1 MPARLQRMYVPDI
14 LTVPLR
20 RTSDDPADRTS
31 DYPLLD
37 DGQVQIGIWACEP
50 GVAADPGGDFDET
63 MFMVAGR
70 VTVAAP
76 SRALDIAPGTLW
88 ATPRQYASTWHV
100 HQTVRKLYVID
111 QRSGAPGEVA
121 HLSNAYSAT
130 VGPPVPRPVVIAG
143 DPHEASTTLWAH
155 NRLETGVWECTPGEF
170 PFRRDGYDEV
180 FCVLSGHA
188 TLYVDGGDVSD
199 LAFDL
204 RAGSVLLTPAGLTG
218 RWVVHETLRKAF
230 TIVHR

>member
-1 MPARLQRMYVPDI
+1 MYLPDI
-14 LTVPLR
+14 LTVPLG
-20 RTSDDPADRTS
+20 RTSDDSADRTT
-31 DYPLLD
+31 DFRLLD
-37 DGQVQIGIWACEP
+37 DGEVQIGVWECPP
-50 GVAADPGGDFDET
+50 GIAADPGGDYDET

-70 VTVAAP
+70 VTVATP
-76 SRALDIAPGTLW
+76 EQSLDIAPGTLW
-88 ATPRQYASTWHV
+88 TTPRHYASTWHV

-111 QRSGAPGEVA
+111 QRAGAPGAVA
-121 HLSNAYSAT
+121 HLPNAYAGSA
-130 VGPPVPRPVVIAG
+130 GAPAPRPVVIAG

-155 NRLETGVWECTPGEF
+155 DRLETGIWECTPGEF

-188 TLYVDGGDVSD
+188 TLHVDGPVGGAM
-199 LAFDL
+199 AFDL

-218 RWVVHETLRKAF
+218 RWVVHETLRKAY